1 MYGREDPAE
10 EERSLNLFGNSGSI
24 LINRLERIKEIFDKI
39 QLHYL

>member
-1 MYGREDPAE
+1 MYGREDPAG